1 MEISAGSQLGSIG
14 SDLSIT
20 VSFVVASE
28 LLELA
33 KSGGIAEDELVM
45 SVLALSIV
53 LRSIPRAWAKMGE
66 LKLLPPA
73 IADSQSNGIVEFVH
87 TLVEV
92 CIRISTSLSIQ
103 LLGNNVRARSEL
115 RSIRILTLLSLVRG
129 EILPTHRMTVIFRS
143 GSIHVPKNR
152 RSSFW

>member
-33 KSGGIAEDELVM
+33 RSGGIAEDELIM
-45 SVLALSIV
+45 SVLAFSIV

-73 IADSQSNGIVEFVH
+73 IVASQSSGLVEFVH

-92 CIRISTSLSIQ
+92 SIRISTSLSIQ
-103 LLGNNVRARSEL
+103 LLGSNMRSRSEL
-115 RSIRILTLLSLVRG
+115 RSVRILTLLSLVRG
-129 EILPTHRMTVIFRS
+129 VI
-143 GSIHVPKNR
+143 IQLT
-152 RSSFW
+152 